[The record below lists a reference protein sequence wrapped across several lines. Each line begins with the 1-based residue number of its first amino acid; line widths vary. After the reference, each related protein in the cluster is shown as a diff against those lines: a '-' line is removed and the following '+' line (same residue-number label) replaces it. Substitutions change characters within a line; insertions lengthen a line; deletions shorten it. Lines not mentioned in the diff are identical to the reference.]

1 MEDSMQRLNQWL
13 VWVTSSLLLLA
24 LVGCSQEIDVTV
36 WEGNQFSAT
45 ILNSIPINEDNT
57 EAEIRQELDS
67 QVSDIRGQPNITTA
81 TWERIETN
89 EDEFRAE
96 ITVEGNDYTAIERV
110 LEGGATVRTTVV
122 DGQEAVE
129 FTYDYSPTLAYTLT
143 LHSGEVLSTN
153 GEQVDSDT
161 AQWNGGIMTAVV
173 RPKSRGSDM
182 LMPMALGVVGILVV
196 GVGLVWFFR
205 SRGKATA

>member
-1 MEDSMQRLNQWL
+1 MQRLNQWL
-13 VWVTSSLLLLA
+13 VGCADFLLLFI
-24 LVGCSQEIDVTV
+24 LVGCSQEIDLTV
-36 WEGNQFSAT
+36 WEGNEFSAT
-45 ILNSIPINEDNT
+45 ILNSIPINENNT
-57 EAEIRQELDS
+57 EADIRQELDS

-96 ITVEGNDYTAIERV
+96 ITVEGNDYMAIERV

-122 DGQEAVE
+122 DGREAVE
-129 FTYDYSPTLAYTLT
+129 FTYDFSPTLAYTLT

-153 GEQVDSDT
+153 GNQLDSGT

-173 RPKSRGSDM
+173 RPKSRASETLIPIAVGI
-182 LMPMALGVVGILVV
+182 GVVIVVGALLVV
-196 GVGLVWFFR
+196 VL
-205 SRGKATA
+205 RGRGNTVT

>member
-1 MEDSMQRLNQWL
+1 MQRLNQWL
-13 VWVTSSLLLLA
+13 VGCAGFLLLFI
-24 LVGCSQEIDVTV
+24 LVGCSQEIDLTV

-57 EAEIRQELDS
+57 EADIRQELDS
-67 QVSDIRGQPNITTA
+67 QVSDIRSQPNITAA

-96 ITVEGNDYTAIERV
+96 ITVEGNDYMAIERV
-110 LEGGATVRTTVV
+110 LDGGATVRTTVV
-122 DGQEAVE
+122 DGREAVE

-153 GEQVDSDT
+153 GNQLDSGT

-173 RPKSRGSDM
+173 RPKSRAADNLIPIAVGI
-182 LMPMALGVVGILVV
+182 GVVVVV
-196 GVGLVWFFR
+196 GVLLAVML
-205 SRGKATA
+205 RGRGTTKA

>member
-1 MEDSMQRLNQWL
+1 MQRLNQWL
-13 VWVTSSLLLLA
+13 VGFAGFLLLFT
-24 LVGCSQEIDVTV
+24 LVGCSQEIDLTV

-45 ILNSIPINEDNT
+45 ILNSIPINEENT

-67 QVSDIRGQPNITTA
+67 QVSDIRGQPNITAA

-89 EDEFRAE
+89 EEEFRAE
-96 ITVEGNDYTAIERV
+96 ITVEGNDYMAIERV

-122 DGQEAVE
+122 DGREAVE

-153 GEQVDSDT
+153 GNQIDSGT
-161 AQWNGGIMTAVV
+161 AQWNGGIMNAVV
-173 RPKSRGSDM
+173 RPKSRAADNFLPIAVGIG
-182 LMPMALGVVGILVV
+182 AVVVVGILAMMV
-196 GVGLVWFFR
+196 LR
-205 SRGKATA
+205 RKPSP

>member
-1 MEDSMQRLNQWL
+1 MQRLNQWL
-13 VWVTSSLLLLA
+13 VGCAGFLLLFI
-24 LVGCSQEIDVTV
+24 LVGCSQEIDLTV

-57 EAEIRQELDS
+57 EADIRQELDS

-96 ITVEGNDYTAIERV
+96 ITVEGNDYMAIERV

-122 DGQEAVE
+122 DGREAVE
-129 FTYDYSPTLAYTLT
+129 FTYDFSPTLAYTLT

-153 GEQVDSDT
+153 GNQLDSDT
-161 AQWNGGIMTAVV
+161 AQWNGGIMNAVV
-173 RPKSRGSDM
+173 RPKSRASDN
-182 LMPMALGVVGILVV
+182 LIPIAVGGILVLAV
-196 GVGLVWFFR
+196 AGIMVFIAMRRRTTSEGAN
-205 SRGKATA
+205 S